1 MLDGGRFVEAV
12 ARLGYPG
19 AAALKGEDFDWLFD
33 TPEHQQFLRF
43 FCSSVN
49 KSNVLSPE
57 EVRSFRA
64 LRDSGKP
71 LLDEAELGEALKA
84 CQATSAQAASSCS
97 QLEEVDVEQ
106 LEEELQALRTE
117 KKLKTQRLKR
127 LQVLAIGRSDTALRL
142 ASRQEDTA
150 HRLRDDLS
158 ALGAENAETNGALQ
172 ALTDEVKRLASF
184 LRVECPLQE
193 SDGAAPTPAPP
204 LAQGP
209 PVFLSQLS
217 LEPYLHQEELNTK
230 TLALYTQK
238 QFFTG
243 IAGMLETSSRENFQ
257 LLDLSSCAEQDE
269 AAAVEARR
277 SEMARLQW
285 AHIVTQHQL
294 LLAQAEE
301 HGTRAGMQWITQ
313 TLRGKAKPCGSA
325 QALQAREV
333 GFQQEL
339 QAVGGELEALLREA
353 VPAALRGSA
362 RLLNVPVVRGDFELQ
377 LARQEYYTSRQ
388 DHVCACLLRQ
398 KASFELLRLAQELE
412 LRQGR
417 ALLGLLEELSGRL
430 ESASASLRQR
440 LHVFSQPELG
450 LAHASQ
456 PCTVIGTKDT
466 AFSRLYKALERD
478 SEAAGARDEP
488 FRTFEGLERAAQALQ
503 EELRSVREALGGA
516 IREQAFE
523 AASLE
528 ADCDLLRGAA
538 YSGLQQLVL
547 TPQVCATPNRE
558 LCPNSQELRGHLQD
572 LEAELS
578 SLNNLMKD
586 IVGEIRGKRAQLE
599 RSRTLKKERDLY
611 IYFHLDDRLLKRVVQ
626 DLESSVCGKGERS

>member
-106 LEEELQALRTE
+106 LEEELQALRAE

-172 ALTDEVKRLASF
+172 ALTDE
-184 LRVECPLQE
+184 
-193 SDGAAPTPAPP
+193 
-204 LAQGP
+204 
-209 PVFLSQLS
+209 LS

-388 DHVCACLLRQ
+388 DRVCACLLRQ

-417 ALLGLLEELSGRL
+417 TLLGLLEELSGRL